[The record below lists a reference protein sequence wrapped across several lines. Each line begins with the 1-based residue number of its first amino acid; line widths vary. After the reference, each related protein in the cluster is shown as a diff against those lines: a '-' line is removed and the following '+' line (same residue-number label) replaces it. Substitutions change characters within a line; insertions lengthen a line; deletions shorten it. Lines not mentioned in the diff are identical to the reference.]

1 MQVEVGISLGEEEGR
16 IMSTK
21 DLLKG
26 KCTALSGEQR
36 EGFLLRYIAI
46 TMLNWDAGP
55 DVPK

>member
-1 MQVEVGISLGEEEGR
+1 VEVGISLGEEEGR

>member
-1 MQVEVGISLGEEEGR
+1 MEVGISLGEEEGR

-36 EGFLLRYIAI
+36 EGFLLRYRAI